1 LLIIFGAYVKGRKT
15 TKTKELKKMKSELEH
30 IEGLRKYTVLGFNSE
45 LGKDNPCITYLNE
58 KRALIE
64 KYNKRIAE
72 LSK

>member
-1 LLIIFGAYVKGRKT
+1 
-15 TKTKELKKMKSELEH
+15 MKSELEH